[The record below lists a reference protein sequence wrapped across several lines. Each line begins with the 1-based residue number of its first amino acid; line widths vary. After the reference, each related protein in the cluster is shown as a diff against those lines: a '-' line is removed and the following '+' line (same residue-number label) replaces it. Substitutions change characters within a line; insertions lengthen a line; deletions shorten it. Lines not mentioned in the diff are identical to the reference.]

1 MTQARAFQ
9 LLLVAVVLFG
19 GIWPITKH
27 ALADST
33 AMWFGFWR
41 AAMAAITCTVIMAAL
56 GRLRLPARRDVPAMV
71 SLGVLQIGAFFVFT
85 HAAVA
90 LIPAGRT
97 AILSNVTIFWLV
109 PLSVWLLAERVS
121 PLRWAAGG
129 VGLLGVAVMM
139 GPWAVDWAA
148 PGILLGHVLLLAAS
162 LAWSITIIVL
172 RRRPPGVPLVE
183 LLPGSFTIGAVMVGV
198 VAAMLEP
205 DGGVG
210 PSAWPVVLF
219 IGAVAAPIGTWAV
232 SESTRHLNA
241 VVSSLGMLLAPVVG
255 VALATVWL
263 HEPLGWDLL
272 LGGAL
277 IVVSVVLATL
287 RR

>member
-1 MTQARAFQ
+1 
-9 LLLVAVVLFG
+9 
-19 GIWPITKH
+19 
-27 ALADST
+27 
-33 AMWFGFWR
+33 
-41 AAMAAITCTVIMAAL
+41 
-56 GRLRLPARRDVPAMV
+56 
-71 SLGVLQIGAFFVFT
+71 
-85 HAAVA
+85 
-90 LIPAGRT
+90 
-97 AILSNVTIFWLV
+97 
-109 PLSVWLLAERVS
+109 
-121 PLRWAAGG
+121 
-129 VGLLGVAVMM
+129 
-139 GPWAVDWAA
+139 
-148 PGILLGHVLLLAAS
+148 VLLLAAS